1 MFSSILIP
9 IAILIVFRVFKALQR
24 RSKLPPG
31 PLGLPV
37 FGNLFQ
43 LPTSRPWLAFDNW
56 AKQYGP
62 IVYLNIAGQ
71 NTIVLNSHKTAAD
84 LLERRATI
92 YSDRPDFIVLSII
105 TGGMHWGFSRLDEL
119 WKRQRRG
126 AHETLSSQT
135 AKDYFTYQEIES
147 VIMLSQ
153 ILADS
158 EGFVDHF
165 SRASTSLS
173 LSIVYGWPPLLDSHH
188 PTITGIDRFNAD
200 LLEAAAPGSFWVE
213 FEFFKWMRH
222 LPRWMCTWKRNAEES
237 FVRNTTMFER
247 LASDVQK
254 ELDAG
259 NDTPSVVGEL
269 LQDTEKPGIIE
280 IAWNAASIYSAGA
293 ETTAGQLAWF
303 IQAMI
308 FYPET
313 QRIAQDEIDRV
324 VGPYRMPTF
333 ADYEHLPYIRA
344 TVKEILRWR
353 GVSPIGLPH
362 RLNQDDFYEGYFIP
376 KDTVCFVNNWSLH
389 RDKELY
395 GDDAEHFN
403 PGRFLD
409 IDGNVDSLIAGSKD
423 EGHFSYGFGK
433 RICVGRHVA
442 NNSLFIHIASLL
454 WAFNIAAE
462 VGRDGRLNFPDSLQC
477 KEGLIVRPAP
487 FRCKINAR
495 RMDIAAIVAQAK
507 ADRGIQPGRTER
519 SI

>member
-9 IAILIVFRVFKALQR
+9 IAILIVFRVFKALQQ

-92 YSDRPDFIVLSII
+92 YSDWPDFIVLSII
-105 TGGMHWGFSRLDEL
+105 TGGWMNFG
-119 WKRQRRG
+119 RG
-126 AHETLSSQT
+126 NG
-135 AKDYFTYQEIES
+135 
-147 VIMLSQ
+147 
-153 ILADS
+153 
-158 EGFVDHF
+158 EGL
-165 SRASTSLS
+165 T
-173 LSIVYGWPPLLDSHH
+173 IYGWPPLLDSHH
-188 PTITGIDRFNAD
+188 PTISGIDRFNAD
-200 LLEAAAPGSFWVE
+200 LLEAAAPGSFW
-213 FEFFKWMRH
+213 
-222 LPRWMCTWKRNAEES
+222 MCTWKRNVEES

-259 NDTPSVVGEL
+259 NDTPNVVGKL

-280 IAWNAASIYSAGA
+280 IAWNAALVYSAGA
-293 ETTAGQLAWF
+293 ETSAGQLTWF